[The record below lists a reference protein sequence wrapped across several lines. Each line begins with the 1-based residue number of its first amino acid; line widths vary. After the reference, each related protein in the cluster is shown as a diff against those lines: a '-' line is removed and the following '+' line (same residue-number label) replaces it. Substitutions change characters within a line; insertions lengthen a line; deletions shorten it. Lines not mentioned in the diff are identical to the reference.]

1 MTPFTHHKKRL
12 KHGITASTEI
22 ILDLCR
28 RWPAPG
34 CTQSELRAL
43 AIQEEVA
50 SSATIHNSIHALIER
65 DLIEVRPC
73 KYDRRAMRLRVT
85 PAGKRLLGDYK
96 EYEE

>member
-1 MTPFTHHKKRL
+1 MTPFAHHKKRR
-12 KHGITASTEI
+12 KHNISASTEI
-22 ILDLCR
+22 ILDRCR

-50 SSATIHNSIHALIER
+50 SPATIHRSIHALLER
-65 DLIEVRPC
+65 DLIEVQPC

-85 PAGKRLLGDYK
+85 NAGKKLLGDYK